1 MKDIKELIGI
11 LHRGN
16 HTLVIENEK
25 IVTFNNR
32 GIVDLFNILNRN
44 DTFLKGAI
52 VADKVVGKGAAALM
66 ILGMINEVHADVI
79 SESALDLFNSTPVK
93 VSYQKVV
100 KNIINRKGDGIC
112 PIEALCSSCTTAQ
125 ECLPLITKF
134 LISNQLITNN

>member
-44 DTFLKGAI
+44 DTFLKGAV

-79 SESALDLFNSTPVK
+79 S
-93 VSYQKVV
+93 
-100 KNIINRKGDGIC
+100 
-112 PIEALCSSCTTAQ
+112 
-125 ECLPLITKF
+125 
-134 LISNQLITNN
+134 